1 MSPRSVAERRDRFR
15 ELHASGLFLMPNAW
29 DIGSARILAS
39 MGFEALATTSLGH
52 AAALG
57 KLDLTVTREEMLDHV
72 EALSSAID
80 LPLNVDSQRCFADDP
95 AGVARTVAEI
105 AARGAAGCSIED
117 YDPDRDAIDPIDVAV
132 QRVSAAAEAA
142 HRHGMVLTARA
153 ENHVYGRGD
162 LADTVRRLVAYR
174 EAGADVV
181 YAPRLSAA
189 DDIRRVVEA
198 TDAPAN
204 VLAVRDAPPVAEL
217 ARIGVRRVSTGG
229 ALARA
234 AYGALV
240 AAANELRTAG
250 TSTYIDA
257 AMTGPDL
264 DRALALRSDG

>member
-1 MSPRSVAERRDRFR
+1 
-15 ELHASGLFLMPNAW
+15 MPNAW

-52 AAALG
+52 AAGLG
-57 KLDLTVTREEMLDHV
+57 KLDLTVTREELLDHV
-72 EALSSAID
+72 EALSSAVD

-95 AGVARTVAEI
+95 KGVAETVAEI

-117 YDPDRDAIDPIDVAV
+117 YNPATGEIDPIEVAV
-132 QRVSAAAEAA
+132 ERVAAAVEAA
-142 HRHGMVLTARA
+142 HRHGVLLTARA
-153 ENHVYGRGD
+153 ENHVYDLGD
-162 LADTVRRLVAYR
+162 LDDTIRRLVAYR

-189 DDIRRVVEA
+189 GDIRRVVEA

-204 VLAVRDAPPVAEL
+204 VLAIRTSPSVAEL
-217 ARIGVRRVSTGG
+217 AELGVRRVSTGG

-240 AAANELRTAG
+240 AAADELRSAG
-250 TSTYIDA
+250 TSTYIDG
-257 AMTGPDL
+257 AMTGGDL
-264 DRALALRSDG
+264 DRALEGAARH